1 MNLTKEKELNE
12 AIEDYCSLN
21 EISDV
26 DEFKYKCLLTG
37 FNIERYG
44 LSPGDNVKRQ
54 NGEIKPKETDTEV
67 SGETKTE
74 EPKIVRKKRKIT
86 VKNTD

>member
-12 AIEDYCSLN
+12 EIEDYCSLN

-54 NGEIKPKETDTEV
+54 NGEIKPKETDAEV

-74 EPKIVRKKRKIT
+74 EPNIVRKKRKIT